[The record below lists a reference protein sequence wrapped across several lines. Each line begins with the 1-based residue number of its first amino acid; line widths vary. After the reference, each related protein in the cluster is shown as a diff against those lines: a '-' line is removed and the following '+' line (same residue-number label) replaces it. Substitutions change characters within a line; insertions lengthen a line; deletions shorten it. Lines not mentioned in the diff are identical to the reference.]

1 MLNSYKAAELG
12 AEDKTEVPA
21 DSSERAMP
29 QHPGWTGP
37 TYYGRPQLKEAPFNN
52 WVVGG
57 YIFLAGL
64 SGGSAILSALAD
76 RARPRMEGVARRGRY
91 LSLLAPSIG
100 SVLLVYDLHT
110 PQRFYNMLR
119 IAKSTSP
126 MSIGTWLLM
135 GFSAFSGVAGAMQF
149 LADRMPWRRWP
160 RRAARAAGLPA
171 GIVGAGMSTYTAA
184 LLAATSTPLW
194 AAAPRS
200 LAVRFGSSSIAS
212 AAAALSLGQ
221 RPGRTQQALD
231 AVAVAALA
239 AELAA
244 ASAQKRRHAET
255 GVSGA
260 MESRWGEVERIG
272 ATGLGTAVPL
282 GLHLLSL
289 AEGGNP
295 GMSRLASL
303 AILGGSL
310 MLRVST
316 MAAGDISARRPE
328 TSFRFAQPDN
338 LPEASPRRPGIA
350 STRAPRRIRA

>member
-1 MLNSYKAAELG
+1 MSEAKAAVLG
-12 AEDKTEVPA
+12 PEEASPTPPTA
-21 DSSERAMP
+21 TGGTHG
-29 QHPGWTGP
+29 QHGEWQGP

-316 MAAGDISARRPE
+316 MAAGDVSARRPE

>member
-1 MLNSYKAAELG
+1 MSEAKAAILG
-12 AEDKTEVPA
+12 AEEASPTPPTATGGTQGQQGEW
-21 DSSERAMP
+21 
-29 QHPGWTGP
+29 QGP

-76 RARPRMEGVARRGRY
+76 RARPRMGRAARRGRY
-91 LSLLAPSIG
+91 LALLAPSIG
-100 SVLLVYDLHT
+100 SALLVWDLHT

-119 IAKSTSP
+119 IAKATSP

-135 GFSAFSGVAGAMQF
+135 SFTAFSGVAGALQ
-149 LADRMPWRRWP
+149 LIADRMPRLPWP

-171 GIVGAGMSTYTAA
+171 AAVGAGMSTYTAA

-212 AAAALSLGQ
+212 AAAALSLAEP
-221 RPGRTQQALD
+221 PGRAKRALD

-244 ASAQKRRHAET
+244 SSAQKRRYEDA
-255 GVSGA
+255 GVAGA
-260 MESRWGEVERIG
+260 LDGGWGRTERIG
-272 ATGLGTAVPL
+272 ATGLGTALPL
-282 GLHLLSL
+282 GLHALSL
-289 AEGGNP
+289 AEGGHP
-295 GMSRLASL
+295 GLSRLASL

-316 MAAGDISARRPE
+316 MAAGDASARRPE

-338 LPEASPRRPGIA
+338 LPGATPPRRGIA
-350 STRAPRRIRA
+350 SPRAPRRIPA